1 MDEVFVHRSARG
13 DEMPRRHWRR
23 QINRHRR
30 PRGRMARATSPAADV
45 STLQAATEP
54 EEAPSQEGPSL
65 AESVGDQC
73 LVLALSRLSGAGAM
87 SLRIRSSDTVSQ
99 VKQVIAQEEGT
110 PAWQQRLLLGST
122 ILQDFQT
129 ISSYGPFEE
138 SHLLVTLIH
147 DSLSLP
153 IKARQ
158 HR

>member
-1 MDEVFVHRSARG
+1 
-13 DEMPRRHWRR
+13 
-23 QINRHRR
+23 
-30 PRGRMARATSPAADV
+30 
-45 STLQAATEP
+45 
-54 EEAPSQEGPSL
+54 
-65 AESVGDQC
+65 
-73 LVLALSRLSGAGAM
+73 M